1 MKHYQKYIVVLV
13 LCLTVLSG
21 CNLPGLKNATA
32 PDEVQITALATSES
46 QIMSHMLRLL
56 IEHDTHGKIKPTIIN
71 NLGSSTIQHNAIVN
85 GQANM
90 SGTRYTGTDLTGT
103 LKMSPITDSQKAMAA
118 TQKGFKDKY
127 QQTFFNSYG
136 FDNTF
141 ALMVTQE
148 TAKKYNLETV
158 SDLQKYA
165 KDLRLG
171 MDTTWP
177 NREVDGYPAFQ
188 RKYGFKFGEN
198 RPMQIGL
205 VYDAL
210 QSGSLDVAVGY
221 STDGRIAAYNLKVLK
236 DDKHF
241 FPPYDAS
248 PLASDKLLKERPELK
263 SIIKKLE
270 GKISTKDMQHL
281 NYQAD
286 GEGKEPAIVAQK
298 FLEQHHYFDDTKEA
312 KNNER

>member
-1 MKHYQKYIVVLV
+1 MKRYQKYIAVVV

-21 CNLPGLKNATA
+21 CSLPGLKNASA

-56 IEHDTHGKIKPTIIN
+56 IEHDTNGKIKPTIIN
-71 NLGSSTIQHNAIVN
+71 NLGSSTIQHNAIVD

-103 LKMSPITDSQKAMAA
+103 LKMDPIIDPKKAMAA
-118 TQKGFKDKY
+118 TQKGFKEKY
-127 QQTFFNSYG
+127 NQTFFNSYG

-148 TAKKYNLETV
+148 TAKKYHLEKV
-158 SDLQKYA
+158 SDLKKYA
-165 KDLRLG
+165 PNLRLG
-171 MDTTWP
+171 MDTTWE

-210 QSGSLDVAVGY
+210 ENGSLDVAVGY
-221 STDGRIAAYNLKVLK
+221 STDGRIAAYNLK
-236 DDKHF
+236 DDEHF

-263 SIIKKLE
+263 PIIQKLE
-270 GKISTKDMQHL
+270 GKISTKEMQHL

-286 GEGKEPAIVAQK
+286 GEGQEPAIVAQK
-298 FLEQHHYFDDTKEA
+298 FLEKHDYFDHDKGGQ
-312 KNNER
+312 K

>member
-1 MKHYQKYIVVLV
+1 MMTRYQKYLAVVV
-13 LCLTVLSG
+13 LCLMVLSG
-21 CNLPGLKNATA
+21 CSLPGLKNASA
-32 PDEVQITALATSES
+32 PDEVQITALSTSES
-46 QIMSHMLRLL
+46 QIMSHMVRLL
-56 IEHDTHGKIKPTIIN
+56 IEHDTKGKIKPTIIN

-103 LKMSPITDSQKAMAA
+103 LQMKPIIDSKKAMAV

-127 QQTFFNSYG
+127 HQTFFNSYG

-148 TAKKYNLETV
+148 TAKKYHLETV
-158 SDLQKYA
+158 SDLEKHA

-171 MDTTWP
+171 MDTTWQ

-188 RKYGFKFGEN
+188 RKYGFKFGDS

-210 QSGSLDVAVGY
+210 QNGSLDVAVGY
-221 STDGRIAAYNLKVLK
+221 STDGRIAAYHLKVLK

-248 PLASDKLLKERPELK
+248 PLASDELLKKRPELK
-263 SIIKKLE
+263 GIIKKLE

-286 GEGKEPAIVAQK
+286 GQGQEPAIVAQK
-298 FLEQHHYFDDTKEA
+298 FLEKHHYFDDDKGGQ
-312 KNNER
+312 K

>member
-1 MKHYQKYIVVLV
+1 MKRYQKYIAVVV

-21 CNLPGLKNATA
+21 CSLPGLKNASA

-56 IEHDTHGKIKPTIIN
+56 IEHDTNGKIKPTIIN
-71 NLGSSTIQHNAIVN
+71 NLGSSTIQHNAIVD

-103 LKMSPITDSQKAMAA
+103 LKMDPIIDPKKAMAA
-118 TQKGFKDKY
+118 TQKGFKEKY
-127 QQTFFNSYG
+127 NQTFFNSYG

-148 TAKKYNLETV
+148 TAKKYHLEKV
-158 SDLQKYA
+158 SDLKKYA
-165 KDLRLG
+165 PNLRLG
-171 MDTTWP
+171 MDTTWE

-188 RKYGFKFGEN
+188 RKYGFNFGEN

-210 QSGSLDVAVGY
+210 ENGSLDVAVGY

-236 DDKHF
+236 DDEHF

-263 SIIKKLE
+263 PIIQKLE
-270 GKISTKDMQHL
+270 GKISTKEMQNL

-286 GEGKEPAIVAQK
+286 GEGQEPAIVAQK
-298 FLEQHHYFDDTKEA
+298 FLEKHDYFDHDKGGQ
-312 KNNER
+312 K

>member
-1 MKHYQKYIVVLV
+1 
-13 LCLTVLSG
+13 
-21 CNLPGLKNATA
+21 
-32 PDEVQITALATSES
+32 
-46 QIMSHMLRLL
+46 
-56 IEHDTHGKIKPTIIN
+56 IIN
-71 NLGSSTIQHNAIVN
+71 NLGSSTIQHNAIVD

-103 LKMSPITDSQKAMAA
+103 LKMDPIIDPKKAMAA
-118 TQKGFKDKY
+118 TQKGFKEKY
-127 QQTFFNSYG
+127 NQTFFNSYG

-148 TAKKYNLETV
+148 TAKKYHLEKV
-158 SDLQKYA
+158 SDLKKYA
-165 KDLRLG
+165 PNLRLG
-171 MDTTWP
+171 MDTTWE

-210 QSGSLDVAVGY
+210 ENGSLDVAVGY

-236 DDKHF
+236 DDEHL

-263 SIIKKLE
+263 PIIQKLE
-270 GKISTKDMQHL
+270 GKISTKEMQNL

-286 GEGKEPAIVAQK
+286 GEGQEPAIVAQK
-298 FLEQHHYFDDTKEA
+298 FLEKHDYFDHDKG
-312 KNNER
+312 

>member
-1 MKHYQKYIVVLV
+1 MKRYQKYIAVVV

-21 CNLPGLKNATA
+21 CSLPGLKNASA

-56 IEHDTHGKIKPTIIN
+56 IEHDTNGKIKPTIIN
-71 NLGSSTIQHNAIVN
+71 NLGSSTIQHNAIVD

-103 LKMSPITDSQKAMAA
+103 LKMDPIIDPKKAMAA
-118 TQKGFKDKY
+118 TQKGFKEKY
-127 QQTFFNSYG
+127 NQTFFNSYG

-148 TAKKYNLETV
+148 TAKKYHLEKV
-158 SDLQKYA
+158 SDLKKYA
-165 KDLRLG
+165 PNLRLG
-171 MDTTWP
+171 MDTTWE

-210 QSGSLDVAVGY
+210 ENGSLDVAIGY

-236 DDKHF
+236 DDEHF

-263 SIIKKLE
+263 PIIQKLE
-270 GKISTKDMQHL
+270 SKISTKEMQHL

-286 GEGKEPAIVAQK
+286 GEGQEPAIVAQK
-298 FLEQHHYFDDTKEA
+298 FLEKHDYFDHDKGGQ
-312 KNNER
+312 K